1 MPISDSG
8 TFHFRFCG
16 TIIVLFSGM
25 LAACGDSDAR
35 ARTELRELEIRL
47 DAISV
52 ESDPNW
58 KNKLTAASRLSLE
71 TPELVKIQRM
81 CVSAYREY
89 ADAMAEMASANR
101 QLKELEHAVSQGQ
114 IEGLEEKHSR
124 TRLAIEET
132 TRHLEQ
138 SQVLIQACMNERQEV
153 RGRYKVVRN

>member
-1 MPISDSG
+1 MSKRDSG
-8 TFHFRFCG
+8 TFLFRLCG
-16 TIIVLFSGM
+16 TIIFLFSGM
-25 LAACGDSDAR
+25 MASCGDSDAR
-35 ARTELRELEIRL
+35 ARTELRELEIHL

-52 ESDPNW
+52 ESDPEW
-58 KNKLTAASRLSLE
+58 ENKLTAASRLSIE

-89 ADAMAEMASANR
+89 ADAMAEMESASR
-101 QLKELEHAVSQGQ
+101 QLKELEAAVTRGQ

-138 SQVLIQACMNERQEV
+138 SQVLIQACMSERQEV
-153 RGRYKVVRN
+153 RDRYKVVRN